1 LDAIIQFNPLDQNVI
16 VSVVDKFLV
25 ELQAQLDDKKV
36 VLEID
41 DEVRNYLAE
50 KGYDRLMGARP
61 MNRLIQDEIKKP
73 LAEQI
78 LFGDLVNGGT
88 VSIRMNADKT
98 AIELV
103 PIDEKQVDNV

>member
-1 LDAIIQFNPLDQNVI
+1 
-16 VSVVDKFLV
+16 
-25 ELQAQLDDKKV
+25 
-36 VLEID
+36 
-41 DEVRNYLAE
+41 
-50 KGYDRLMGARP
+50 MGARP